1 MPKSKIDLCENK
13 LAKAND
19 SITKFMQ
26 EHKIDEIVLN
36 RNIKL
41 HKSERDEQLSSKI
54 TTLDMIKT
62 AKKLYLKLNR
72 LEKKEKL
79 EQELYNLTLINETS
93 PTFISTTFFH

>member
-41 HKSERDEQLSSKI
+41 HKSERDE
-54 TTLDMIKT
+54 
-62 AKKLYLKLNR
+62 
-72 LEKKEKL
+72 
-79 EQELYNLTLINETS
+79 
-93 PTFISTTFFH
+93 